1 MRESFNE
8 YFANFNTG
16 LVKKY
21 VHGVDLDKFFADVD
35 GHKFTLSGL
44 GRYQFDESIEYDWLD
59 KLEFV
64 TEKIMAIASDPRSH
78 IKVYKEVKNSEQAV
92 KISNVDII
100 ETLKVPKFWKLKGD
114 DYLPEKIY
122 TDTFDIELAIYE
134 NRFIIALIDKM
145 MIFLSKVIAAQ
156 YKKVRYINRD
166 YINGAVSLDNAGD
179 IIHMSDEPLFDEY
192 GLIEGNRTNSSKQ
205 NRVDIKDDKIVLPYT
220 LLTTS
225 DAPYI
230 QTLARL
236 IEARKKLSHV
246 LSTPFYKTVKKAKPL
261 GESDIHITN
270 MLAGDKSYAPCFLFY
285 RELTLLMSEGENE
298 EFQIK
303 GGTPQ
308 DVIANYQDY
317 VSLNLIKAFN
327 LLKFSYKKSALP
339 FKNTHILFKNFEL
352 KKDKV
357 HVKLNS
363 SRGQIIMEFTV
374 TNAAKKE
381 NAKKLTSKVSI
392 DVVPTVNEL
401 YPSGEELELYFKK
414 TIQAR
419 LKKGFTNAFV
429 VTANDENQKDDVIL
443 CSPYYFKVDSN
454 LVNMIKS
461 CLIFSEGDE
470 FIYSNLCPVCGFYVD
485 GEQEDG
491 NCYCSNCDSAYTIL
505 KKSNG
510 KETVWIKRLK
520 NPNDQ

>member
-1 MRESFNE
+1 MRESFSE

-16 LVKKY
+16 LVRKY
-21 VHGVDLDKFFADVD
+21 IRGLDLDKFFADVD
-35 GHKFTLSGL
+35 GHKFNLTGL
-44 GRYQFDESIEYDWLD
+44 GRYHFDESIEYDWLD

-100 ETLKVPKFWKLKGD
+100 ETLKVPKFWKLKGN

-179 IIHMSDEPLFDEY
+179 IINMSDEPLFDEY
-192 GLIEGNRTNSSKQ
+192 GLIEANRKQSSKQ
-205 NRVDIKDDKIVLPYT
+205 NRVEIKDEKIVLPYT

-230 QTLARL
+230 KTLARL
-236 IEARKKLSHV
+236 IEARKKLAHV

-285 RELTLLMSEGENE
+285 RELTLLMSEGDELEANA
-298 EFQIK
+298 K
-303 GGTPQ
+303 NAATQ
-308 DVIANYQDY
+308 DIIANYQDY
-317 VSLNLIKAFN
+317 VSLNLLKAFN
-327 LLKFSYKKSALP
+327 LLKFAYKKSALP
-339 FKNTHILFKNFEL
+339 FDKSHILFKNFEL

-357 HVKLNS
+357 NVKLNS
-363 SRGQIIMEFTV
+363 HRGQIEMELV
-374 TNAAKKE
+374 VSGADKKQ
-381 NAKKLTSKVSI
+381 NPKKLISRVSI
-392 DVVPTVNEL
+392 DIVPTVNQL
-401 YPSGEELELYFKK
+401 YPSSEELEIYFKK
-414 TIQAR
+414 QIQSR
-419 LKKGFTNAFV
+419 LKHGYTNAFV

-454 LVNMIKS
+454 LVNMVKS

-491 NCYCSNCDSAYTIL
+491 NCYCSNCDSAYSIIT
-505 KKSNG
+505 KNNG